1 MMPQSTDVH
10 PPLSSVPRAF
20 RVAGAMLVLGGVA
33 FFIGGATHPGDSGA
47 GSKVAQLHE
56 MLISPMWYPSH
67 ALLLTALAC
76 FAVGIVTI
84 RLRGGL
90 GAGVTTM
97 LTVISVIAVAAT
109 FGMLLHLFAA
119 TNADAIASGETNLGY
134 HVQEVVE
141 TGADSLWGLSIA
153 TLAVAGGLTRTIG
166 NRITLVLGLVGG
178 VAFALASATIAFT
191 DLFDPLFMLGSLI
204 GVWGVVV
211 GAMMLV
217 QRTHQTVLDRPSRTS
232 NGT

>member
-1 MMPQSTDVH
+1 
-10 PPLSSVPRAF
+10 
-20 RVAGAMLVLGGVA
+20 MLVLGGVA

-76 FAVGIVTI
+76 FAAGIVTI

-90 GAGVTTM
+90 GASVTTM

-166 NRITLVLGLVGG
+166 NRITLVLGLRGH
-178 VAFALASATIAFT
+178 
-191 DLFDPLFMLGSLI
+191 GSS
-204 GVWGVVV
+204 GHG
-211 GAMMLV
+211 
-217 QRTHQTVLDRPSRTS
+217 TH
-232 NGT
+232 

>member
-10 PPLSSVPRAF
+10 PPPSRVPRAYQ
-20 RVAGAMLVLGGVA
+20 VAGAFLILGGVA

-56 MLISPMWYPSH
+56 MLVSPLWYPSH

-76 FAVGIVTI
+76 FAAGIVTF
-84 RLRGGL
+84 RVRGGL
-90 GAGVTTM
+90 GAGVTTV

-119 TNADAIASGETNLGY
+119 TNADAIAGGETNVRY

-141 TGADSLWGLSIA
+141 TVADSLWGLSIA
-153 TLAVAGGLTRTIG
+153 ALAVAGGLTRTIG

-178 VAFALASATIAFT
+178 LAFALASATIAFT

-204 GVWGVVV
+204 GVWGVAV
-211 GAMMLV
+211 GAMVLV
-217 QRTHQTVLDRPSRTS
+217 RRTPSRIMAVGGS
-232 NGT
+232 GVL